1 MDAQPSFR
9 GIRWSIFF
17 ISAALITYEI
27 ILVRLFSIQYWHHF
41 AYLIISTALLGF
53 GTSGTFIV
61 LFKDLLKKKALLVFI
76 GFPLLIA
83 GFLWLNLFISRM
95 IMFNPLLLL
104 WQSGEIF
111 KLIFMISSAISSALS

>member
-1 MDAQPSFR
+1 MNPHPSFR
-9 GIRWSIFF
+9 GIRWSVFF

-61 LFKDLLKKKALLVFI
+61 LFKDTLKKLSIKKPA
-76 GFPLLIA
+76 A
-83 GFLWLNLFISRM
+83 NLWSFH
-95 IMFNPLLLL
+95 
-104 WQSGEIF
+104 
-111 KLIFMISSAISSALS
+111 